1 MTFAARDFSP
11 RRGVSDEH
19 IPQWICEERATKSGR
34 KRPAALRVAPNLA
47 CGFVARRLQ
56 PHGEARRRECIRS
69 DTRPTEQRSPR
80 PISAQPGGR
89 HVFWAEALL
98 LAPHRS
104 TWGYARRS
112 RLASAQNPL
121 PRMYSYFGDTTL
133 ALVRFS
139 LSRL

>member
-56 PHGEARRRECIRS
+56 PHGRGCAGAR
-69 DTRPTEQRSPR
+69 
-80 PISAQPGGR
+80 
-89 HVFWAEALL
+89 AEAPRASPQAKLR
-98 LAPHRS
+98 ATNVIVFMPQ
-104 TWGYARRS
+104 TTQVADPARK
-112 RLASAQNPL
+112 SATHS
-121 PRMYSYFGDTTL
+121 MCW
-133 ALVRFS
+133 
-139 LSRL
+139 

>member
-56 PHGEARRRECIRS
+56 PHGGDAPSSRLATGQIGRNERHRIYASDHLWGRAVPAPAR
-69 DTRPTEQRSPR
+69 
-80 PISAQPGGR
+80 
-89 HVFWAEALL
+89 L
-98 LAPHRS
+98 LAPFLEGTLTKTAEHHI
-104 TWGYARRS
+104 
-112 RLASAQNPL
+112 RLETV
-121 PRMYSYFGDTTL
+121 G
-133 ALVRFS
+133 
-139 LSRL
+139 